1 MKQANK
7 TIYTNKKY
15 QDIFCAPDHVESHEG
30 IQQSA
35 PTHKQFVPTPD
46 LKHIL
51 QHFWPYGGKLVGG
64 QHHTPKQQHYTA
76 KPAHFLKQLNQQH

>member
-51 QHFWPYGGKLVGG
+51 QHF
-64 QHHTPKQQHYTA
+64 
-76 KPAHFLKQLNQQH
+76 